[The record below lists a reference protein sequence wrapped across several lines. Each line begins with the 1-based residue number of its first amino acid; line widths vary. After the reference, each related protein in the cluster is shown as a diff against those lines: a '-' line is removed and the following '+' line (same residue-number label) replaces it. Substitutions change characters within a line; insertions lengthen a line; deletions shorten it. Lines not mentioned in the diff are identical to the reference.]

1 MQRAS
6 GYCQAMELLF
16 VLGLVALIALLAMG
30 GLTFLRQRR
39 MGTVLAV
46 SPSRAATRNRA
57 TAGRASSAH
66 K

>member
-1 MQRAS
+1 
-6 GYCQAMELLF
+6 MELLF

-30 GLTFLRQRR
+30 GLTLLCQRR

>member
-1 MQRAS
+1 
-6 GYCQAMELLF
+6 MELLF